1 MKKVVI
7 AGAALAVLL
16 AACSSSGETVASVN
30 DIDISRSDVESMVRD
45 SGRGFTDADFATYL
59 SVVIQWEATQQAALD
74 ELGLEVTGQEIDD
87 RVDQLVAEFA
97 GGTTIEDYLQSV
109 NASESGIRLYAT
121 QLILQEAIQEEL
133 SASVV
138 GVTDE
143 DVANELR
150 DFPMD
155 WTRVC
160 ASHILVAT
168 QDEAND
174 VQSRLADGEAFADL
188 AIELSTD
195 VASGANGGDL
205 GCAPPSGYVG
215 PFGDATMSA
224 DVGVTTD
231 PVETEFGYHLILVN
245 ERTEAPPEQ
254 VRLYLEQRADSSVVD
269 DWFIAVIEA
278 ASVSVDASVGEWV
291 TDPEPQ
297 VLVSN

>member
-1 MKKVVI
+1 MKKVVV

-16 AACSSSGETVASVN
+16 AACSSSGGIVASVN
-30 DIDISRSDVESMVRD
+30 DVEVSRSDVESMVRD
-45 SGRGFTDADFATYL
+45 AGRGFTEEDFATYL
-59 SVVIQWEATQQAALD
+59 SVVIQWEATQQAAF
-74 ELGLEVTGQEIDD
+74 EQLGLEVTEQEVDD
-87 RVDQLVAEFA
+87 RVDQLVVDFA
-97 GGTTIEDYLQSV
+97 AGATIDDYLQSV

-133 SASVV
+133 SASVI

-150 DFPMD
+150 DFPLD

-168 QDEAND
+168 QDEAED
-174 VQSRLADGEAFADL
+174 VQSRLEGGEKFAEL

-215 PFGDATMSA
+215 PFADATMSA
-224 DVGVTTD
+224 EVGVVTE

-254 VRLYLEQRADSSVVD
+254 VRLYLEQLADSSVVD
-269 DWFIAVIEA
+269 DWFIEVIEA
-278 ASVSVDASVGEWV
+278 ASVTVEETVGEWV
-291 TDPEPQ
+291 TDPAPQ
-297 VLVSN
+297 VLVTN